1 VAKIVVREWF
11 DAALDGVS
19 PQQAIRM
26 LTDVIN
32 RTKLED
38 RRWLRI
44 ESHRDDLGNPFE
56 QNPTR
61 TLRIVMDKPANTG

>member
-1 VAKIVVREWF
+1 MAKVVVREWF
-11 DAALDGVS
+11 DASLNGVS

-32 RTKLED
+32 RTPWGD
-38 RRWLRI
+38 RRYLRI
-44 ESHRDDLGNPFE
+44 ESFNDDLGNPFE

-61 TLRIVMDKPANTG
+61 TLRIVIDKLGNTG